1 MAGTIT
7 FLPYGA
13 LAVSYTHLKLS
24 ALQSDF
30 KQLSILCTEYIEFLR
45 NSARSYRNTQD
56 ELTSQAG
63 MLGM

>member
-1 MAGTIT
+1 MRDN
-7 FLPYGA
+7 
-13 LAVSYTHLKLS
+13 LAFTTKLS